1 MHKTGAKP
9 QAGYVLLIMKA
20 LLAAVLKS
28 FYSIHQVPSITYISD
43 YSRTI
48 QIIIL

>member
-1 MHKTGAKP
+1 
-9 QAGYVLLIMKA
+9 MKA

-28 FYSIHQVPSITYISD
+28 FYSIHQVPSITYISE

-48 QIIIL
+48 QIIILLYSEMLYNIIVEL

>member
-9 QAGYVLLIMKA
+9 QAGYVLRIMKA
-20 LLAAVLKS
+20 LFAAVLKL
-28 FYSIHQVPSITYISD
+28 FYSIPQVPSITYISE
-43 YSRTI
+43 YSLTT